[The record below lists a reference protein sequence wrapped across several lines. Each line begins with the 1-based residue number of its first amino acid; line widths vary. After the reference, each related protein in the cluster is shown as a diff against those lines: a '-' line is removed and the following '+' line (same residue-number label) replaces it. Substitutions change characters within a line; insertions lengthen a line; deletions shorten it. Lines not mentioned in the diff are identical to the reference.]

1 MDENRIAHLEKG
13 IDELY
18 RSHRALEGTIAKL
31 NITIVLLEQLVKDM
45 RAEKEKRD
53 ALTAKVQFFIVGIL
67 ITAVMA
73 FILSGGLVV
82 Q

>member
-1 MDENRIAHLEKG
+1 MDENRIIHLEKEV
-13 IDELY
+13 DELHL
-18 RSHRALEGTIAKL
+18 SHKTLEGTLVKL

-53 ALTAKVQFFIVGIL
+53 TLTDKVQFFIVGTL

-73 FILSGGLVV
+73 FILSGGLVI